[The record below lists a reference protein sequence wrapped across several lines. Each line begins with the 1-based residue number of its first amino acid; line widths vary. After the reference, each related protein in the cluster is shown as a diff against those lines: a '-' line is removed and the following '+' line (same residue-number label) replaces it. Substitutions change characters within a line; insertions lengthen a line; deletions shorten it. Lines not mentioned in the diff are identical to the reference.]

1 MVQPVEEC
9 IMKRAL
15 CFKAFCPLAT
25 FVLLSLANMIPS
37 AAGAGPTYRWD
48 TISLTMPGGV
58 LTINPG
64 GSDYALAADLTTIQ
78 ITGHG
83 TFGGGVP
90 PTGGGSWA
98 TAGPSAGPSGAASG
112 TFQVVS
118 FVRFTLA
125 PGSLPPAAVDNIAPA
140 ADVRGGLAILGI
152 RYSDG
157 SNGVLTVSCHLP
169 VGAPS
174 GLFEGITATKG
185 NVDFWDRVPPVPGVD
200 ANRTNFHVLP

>member
-1 MVQPVEEC
+1 
-9 IMKRAL
+9 MKRAL
-15 CFKAFCPLAT
+15 CFKAFCALAT
-25 FVLLSLANMIPS
+25 FVLLSFANMIPS
-37 AAGAGPTYRWD
+37 AAGADPMYRWD

-78 ITGHG
+78 IRGHG

-98 TAGPSAGPSGAASG
+98 TAGPSGTANG
-112 TFQVVS
+112 TFKVVS
-118 FVRFTLA
+118 FVRFTVA
-125 PGSLPPAAVDNIAPA
+125 PGSLPPGTVDNIAPA
-140 ADVRGGLAILGI
+140 ANVRGGLAILGI

-157 SNGVLTVSCHLP
+157 SSGVLTVSCHLP

-174 GLFEGITATKG
+174 GIFEGITATKG
-185 NVDFWDRVPPVPGVD
+185 YVDFWDRVPPVPGVN